1 MRIELLLGII
11 ILLFLIGCQTQNT
24 EVIVT
29 ERDNIDVPQPLPLSE
44 GNTAS
49 ILPVS
54 TDSENTETIPPEPL
68 ILSGSPVIFYTAH
81 LGKDSDILPVQIQE
95 VSPEGEDLGGR
106 GELIKVETDYYGI
119 MGYFPQYEKNYLIH
133 KTYSPSYASSFIY
146 PLTHNGKLF
155 LLQDWGVDE
164 GKNEVKNGWILDP
177 KTGEQL
183 QSLSFSGDAAQIALV
198 QDRIYYRSTTG
209 EDIYGKRSSG
219 GDLYLLELGSS
230 SRVLLEYGD
239 ESNGGRLLGGD
250 QLYSYGNGQLRT
262 HDLEGNIVET
272 HTLLSN
278 EEDYTFYSG
287 ETGVWYTVKN
297 YGLSGIP
304 APPDEMVLT
313 PYRLVSYNYR
323 RQLPEVKT
331 TDYLMAIWLQPW
343 IKEQGAHDVLYHWDG
358 AITECPRSNFFIVTQ
373 EDVIVTADTGML
385 KGVTRA
391 NILQV
396 ASKHFKVEERTI
408 TLNELHAAKEAFIAS
423 STKRIIPVS
432 AVDNI
437 AFGSYT
443 DTSVAKKLFDEL
455 RLLENAVLTK
465 V

>member
-155 LLQDWGVDE
+155 LFQDWGVDE

-304 APPDEMVLT
+304 APPDEK
-313 PYRLVSYNYR
+313 SYSIY
-323 RQLPEVKT
+323 K
-331 TDYLMAIWLQPW
+331 YSS
-343 IKEQGAHDVLYHWDG
+343 QGEKFITRVTLDSDETGIDLDEEDG
-358 AITECPRSNFFIVTQ
+358 NLI
-373 EDVIVTADTGML
+373 
-385 KGVTRA
+385 
-391 NILQV
+391 
-396 ASKHFKVEERTI
+396 
-408 TLNELHAAKEAFIAS
+408 IAS
-423 STKRIIPVS
+423 YKDSARSIYTMSSVLIYDLVTTETKVIPVNQVITRTS
-432 AVDNI
+432 P
-437 AFGSYT
+437 GSNGNQ
-443 DTSVAKKLFDEL
+443 FW
-455 RLLENAVLTK
+455 LLK
-465 V
+465 